1 MPDPDVRPSGTL
13 APVAVV
19 WCRQVDNEAE
29 SPGYTTIPEEFPGRR
44 ETLETIRI
52 VGNLTINVADTHD
65 YWDPDPGQ
73 PLSYYPNLFLYPAA
87 GGRHTC
93 VGRMFLSTE
102 DRPRLGMKTLVFDTA
117 QLVATGEFGAA
128 VLRAHASMGG
138 RPDGGRPSAEPE
150 TSLYQAVGEG
160 FLFHRGTTEPVVLV
174 AADQWEP
181 AGRIV
186 ADLVRLLP
194 TSLVALGAFLAFP
207 YFLPEAKVNQHE
219 FAEQLPLALAVMRVP
234 RAEAQGDRHTKR
246 IQSWETGPVT
256 LRDLTHPTG
265 GRSKESLPLVLQY
278 ARDHAE
284 EKLAEVA
291 RRVDLV
297 ELGRTR
303 AALDDPERQAGRDRR
318 KEMWRIATA
327 METAALLLSKPKGRS
342 VPMSGEAARRANE
355 YLQARPTGG
364 AAPASAIEAPAP
376 AEPPLVASALV
387 AQLPPWLQRGP
398 EVAVPPAG
406 PVAVPVSVSDDPST
420 LRAPAPAPVPPAP
433 GPAAAAPATEPELE
447 AWLQQQIEAR
457 FQALAAQGPTAAPP
471 GASDARLAQLTRE
484 LEAKWTQQI
493 DTRVREVA
501 EVASRAIVGMQSDL
515 TSRLNAV
522 EARPAVNP
530 GAISEEI
537 AARIRSA
544 VDPRW
549 AQLPQEIDA
558 RVKATVDPRWAQL
571 PQEIETR
578 VKATVEPRLA
588 QLPQEIDGRVHAAVD
603 PQLARVPELVD
614 ARLKAHVEPKLA
626 AVPETIKEA
635 IRSSSEMWAEELKLD
650 LHRSLDELAAKNARA
665 EEELRAAL
673 AAQLELEI
681 RESKEQSVAL
691 REEIE
696 GRVRD
701 LLKERTA
708 DLEAKRMKDVRDL
721 DQRLSLLLEG
731 RSKDAETRFLTALQ
745 ADREKSQGSFEERVA
760 AAERRLSVEQ
770 EARASEL
777 AEAQTQT
784 LAGFQVRMQSF
795 FEQKLRENQDRE
807 REKYVELLARFKG
820 EVDQALARTIDSTKF
835 DAAIRERVNRLLE
848 AAREQQEKAILA
860 GVADAELR
868 LRSAQEESVVRL
880 ERVEA
885 KNQQRETDLV
895 RVERDLR
902 HSVEE
907 MDRRV
912 EVLTDRMLPL
922 VRKTWIKV
930 AELEKE
936 TGSSEGIENRM
947 KELRREMSREVRRIE
962 GEMLEQTTELRDRLE
977 STITAQGRI
986 WLNFVRQ
993 LSEAGASLVPAT
1005 DSGARPPRRIPRA
1018 AMSAPRDD
1026 DLFGGDLRAT
1036 AGLGAFD
1043 DDPPN
1048 PMDPEAAT
1056 SNGNGPEES
1065 NARRRPRRA

>member
-138 RPDGGRPSAEPE
+138 RPDAGRPAAEPDAA
-150 TSLYQAVGEG
+150 LYQAVGEG

-174 AADQWEP
+174 ASDQWEA

-207 YFLPEAKVNQHE
+207 YFLPEAKVNMHE
-219 FAEQLPLALAVMRVP
+219 FSEQLPLALGIMRVP
-234 RAEAQGDRHTKR
+234 RAEAQGERHAKR
-246 IQSWETGPVT
+246 LQSWESGPVT
-256 LRDLTHPTG
+256 LRDLTHPG
-265 GRSKESLPLVLQY
+265 PSRSKEALPLVLQY
-278 ARDHAE
+278 AREHAD
-284 EKLAEVA
+284 EKLLEVA
-291 RRVDLV
+291 RRVDVV

-303 AALDDPERQAGRDRR
+303 AALDDPERQSGRDRR
-318 KEMWRIATA
+318 KEMWRISTA
-327 METAALLLSKPKGRS
+327 METAALLLSKPKGRA
-342 VPMSGEAARRANE
+342 VPMSGDAARRANE
-355 YLQARPTGG
+355 YLQARTPAG
-364 AAPASAIEAPAP
+364 AAPALEAPP
-376 AEPPLVASALV
+376 VVEPPLVASALV
-387 AQLPPWLQRGP
+387 AQLPPWLQRGT
-398 EVAVPPAG
+398 EVTLPPPG
-406 PVAVPVSVSDDPST
+406 PVAVPVPVGDDPSS
-420 LRAPAPAPVPPAP
+420 LRAPPPPAP
-433 GPAAAAPATEPELE
+433 GPAATPAPPAPASEPELE
-447 AWLQQQIEAR
+447 AWLVQQIDTR
-457 FQALAAQGPTAAPP
+457 FRALADKTPAAP
-471 GASDARLAQLTRE
+471 GSVGETRIAQLSRE
-484 LEAKWTQQI
+484 LESKWTQQI

-501 EVASRAIVGMQSDL
+501 EVASRAILGMQSDL
-515 TSRLNAV
+515 ASRLNAV

-530 GAISEEI
+530 SGVAEE
-537 AARIRSA
+537 
-544 VDPRW
+544 V
-549 AQLPQEIDA
+549 DA
-558 RVKATVDPRWAQL
+558 RLKAT
-571 PQEIETR
+571 I
-578 VKATVEPRLA
+578 EPRLA
-588 QLPQEIDGRVHAAVD
+588 QLPQEIETKVRAAVD
-603 PQLARVPELVD
+603 PRLAGLPELVD
-614 ARLKAHVEPKLA
+614 ARLKATLDPKLA
-626 AVPETIKEA
+626 AVPETIQEK
-635 IRSSSEMWAEELKLD
+635 IRANSEMWANELKLD
-650 LHRSLDELAAKNARA
+650 LHRSLDELAARNVRA

-673 AAQLELEI
+673 AAQLEIEV
-681 RESKEQSVAL
+681 RESKEQSGAL

-696 GRVRD
+696 GRVRE
-701 LLKERTA
+701 LLKERTTE
-708 DLEAKRMKDVRDL
+708 LEAKRMKDVREL
-721 DQRLSLLLEG
+721 DQRLSVLLEG
-731 RSKDAETRFLTALQ
+731 RSKDAETRFLNALQ
-745 ADREKSQGSFEERVA
+745 ADREKAQTTFEDRVA
-760 AAERRLSVEQ
+760 AAERRLGVEQ

-848 AAREQQEKAILA
+848 QARGEQVKAIQT

-885 KNQQRETDLV
+885 KLQQRETDLV

-936 TGSSEGIENRM
+936 TGSAEGTEARM
-947 KELRREMSREVRRIE
+947 KELRREMSREFRRIE

-993 LSEAGASLVPAT
+993 LSEAGASLMPA
-1005 DSGARPPRRIPRA
+1005 SEGGARPPRRIPRA
-1018 AMSAPRDD
+1018 AMSPTSDD
-1026 DLFGGDLRAT
+1026 ALFGDDIRAA
-1036 AGLGAFD
+1036 AGVGAFD

-1048 PMDPEAAT
+1048 PMDPEAA
-1056 SNGNGPEES
+1056 SAGANGTEERDP
-1065 NARRRPRRA
+1065 RRRPRRS

>member
-1 MPDPDVRPSGTL
+1 MPEPDARPSGTL

-138 RPDGGRPSAEPE
+138 RTDGGRVAAEPE
-150 TSLYQAVGEG
+150 LATFQAVGEG

-174 AADQWEP
+174 AADQWEV
-181 AGRIV
+181 AGRV
-186 ADLVRLLP
+186 TAELVRLLP

-207 YFLPEAKVNQHE
+207 YFLPEAKVNLHE
-219 FAEQLPLALAVMRVP
+219 FAEQLPLALAIMRVP
-234 RAEAQGDRHTKR
+234 RAEAQGERHAKR
-246 IQSWETGPVT
+246 LQSWEAAPVT
-256 LRDLTHPTG
+256 LRDLT
-265 GRSKESLPLVLQY
+265 RSAAGKGKEALPLVLQY

-284 EKLAEVA
+284 DRLAEVA

-303 AALDDPERQAGRDRR
+303 AALDDPERQSGRDRR
-318 KEMWRIATA
+318 KEMWRIGTA
-327 METAALLLSKPKGRS
+327 MESAALLLARPKGRAI
-342 VPMSGEAARRANE
+342 PMTGEAAKRANE
-355 YLQARPTGG
+355 YLQARPTTSPAVG
-364 AAPASAIEAPAP
+364 APDLAPVSEAPA
-376 AEPPLVASALV
+376 VASALV
-387 AQLPPWLQRGP
+387 AQLPPWLQRGT
-398 EVAVPPAG
+398 EVTVPPPG
-406 PVAVPVSVSDDPST
+406 PVAVPVSVTDDPST
-420 LRAPAPAPVPPAP
+420 LRAPPPPPLAPSAPVATPTLPS
-433 GPAAAAPATEPELE
+433 ATEPELE
-447 AWLQQQIEAR
+447 AWLQQQIDAR
-457 FQALAAQGPTAAPP
+457 FRALAERPALGTAP
-471 GASDARLAQLTRE
+471 ASDARWAQLQKE
-484 LEAKWTQQI
+484 LEAQWTQQI
-493 DTRVREVA
+493 DTRVREVT
-501 EVASRAIVGMQSDL
+501 EVASRAILGLQSDL
-515 TSRLNAV
+515 GGRLNAV
-522 EARPAVNP
+522 EARPAVSP
-530 GAISEEI
+530 SSVTEEI
-537 AARIRSA
+537 DTRIKTA
-544 VDPRW
+544 
-549 AQLPQEIDA
+549 I
-558 RVKATVDPRWAQL
+558 
-571 PQEIETR
+571 
-578 VKATVEPRLA
+578 EPRLA
-588 QLPQEIDGRVHAAVD
+588 QVPEQIDARVRATVD
-603 PQLARVPELVD
+603 PQFALVTTEIEARVKAAIEPRLALLPNEIE
-614 ARLKAHVEPKLA
+614 ARARAAVEPRLA

-635 IRSSSEMWAEELKLD
+635 IRGTSEMWATELKLD
-650 LHRSLDELAAKNARA
+650 LHRSLDEVGAQSARA

-673 AAQLELEI
+673 VAQLEIEV
-681 RESKEQSVAL
+681 RESKEQAISL

-696 GRVRD
+696 GRVRE
-701 LLKERTA
+701 LLKERLA
-708 DLEAKRMKDVRDL
+708 EIEARRTKDVRDL
-721 DQRLSLLLEG
+721 DQRLTLLLEG
-731 RSKDAETRFLTALQ
+731 RTKDGETRFLNALQ
-745 ADREKSQGSFEERVA
+745 ADREKTQASFEERVGS
-760 AAERRLSVEQ
+760 AERRLGVEQ

-777 AEAQTQT
+777 AEAQSQT

-820 EVDQALARTIDSTKF
+820 EVDQSLARTIDSTKF
-835 DAAIRERVNRLLE
+835 DAAVRERVGRILE
-848 AAREQQEKAILA
+848 SARAEQEKAIAA

-868 LRSAQEESVVRL
+868 LRSNQEESVVRL
-880 ERVEA
+880 ERVES
-885 KNQQRETDLV
+885 KLQQRETDLV

-936 TGSSEGIENRM
+936 SGAGEAVENRL
-947 KELRREMSREVRRIE
+947 KELRREMSREIRRIE

-993 LSEAGASLVPAT
+993 LSAAGASLVP
-1005 DSGARPPRRIPRA
+1005 DSADAPTRPSRRIPRA
-1018 AMSAPRDD
+1018 AMSGPDD
-1026 DLFGGDLRAT
+1026 DAYTEDLRAS
-1036 AGLGAFD
+1036 AGIDAFAE
-1043 DDPPN
+1043 DPPN
-1048 PMDPEAAT
+1048 PMDPEAA
-1056 SNGNGPEES
+1056 NGNGGGSEETPL
-1065 NARRRPRRA
+1065 RRRPRRS